1 MIFRLACL
9 FKALEFNKIMDFDA
23 LLVNCILG
31 EREKDSE
38 VNINIVDSNLYPL
51 I

>member
-9 FKALEFNKIMDFDA
+9 FKALEFNKIMDFDPLSA
-23 LLVNCILG
+23 TCILG
-31 EREKDSE
+31 EGEKGNE
-38 VNINIVDSNLYPL
+38 VNINIVNSNLYPL